1 MIDIKLLRKNIN
13 TIASILLTRNF
24 FLDVNEF
31 HKIELERK
39 KIQLYTENL
48 RNKRKKIS
56 HKIGQMKGTINNKDI
71 ITSMTEK
78 VIKIGNDLKS
88 SSEKLKKIQLK
99 LNKFILSIPN
109 LPHKTTPIGLK
120 ESDNLELRKIS
131 NPPILN
137 FVAKDHVDLGI
148 ELGLDLDS
156 AIQIT
161 SARFS
166 VLKGDIASLHR
177 ALTQFMLNTH
187 INDHGYTECYIPYI
201 VNENSLYGTGQLP
214 KFEEDLFIVKRGG
227 ENENKVNEKLL
238 YLIPT
243 SEVPLLNLFRNKI
256 ICFDMLPIKLT
267 AYSPCFR
274 SESKSYGSDTRGIIR
289 QHQFDKVEIVQIVN
303 PDNSYHVLEEM
314 LEHVENILKKLG
326 LVYRIITLCTGQ
338 IGFSAAKTFDI
349 EVWLPGQNIY
359 REISSI
365 SNCEDFQARRLKS
378 RFRKNKEKKQEMV
391 HTLNGSGLAV
401 GRTLVALLEN
411 FQRKD
416 GSVDIPSVLHPY
428 MNGVTSLKKIT
439 NKKYIF

>member
-13 TIASILLTRNF
+13 TIASILSTRNF
-24 FLDVNEF
+24 FLDINEF

-56 HKIGQMKGTINNKDI
+56 QKIGQIKNTINKDL
-71 ITSMTEK
+71 ITSMTEE
-78 VIKIGNDLKS
+78 VIKIGNDLKV

-99 LNKFILSIPN
+99 LNQFILSIPN
-109 LPHKTTPIGLK
+109 LPHKTIPIGLK
-120 ESDNLELRKIS
+120 ESDNLELRQIS
-131 NPPILN
+131 NPPIFN
-137 FVAKDHVDLGI
+137 FLAKDHVDLGMK
-148 ELGLDLDS
+148 LGLDFDS
-156 AIQIT
+156 AIQMT
-161 SARFS
+161 SSRFS
-166 VLKGDIASLHR
+166 VLKGGIASLHR

-187 INDHGYTECYIPYI
+187 ISDHGYTECYIPYI

-214 KFEEDLFIVKRGG
+214 KFEDDLFIVKRGG
-227 ENENKVNEKLL
+227 NENKVDEKLL

-243 SEVPLLNLFRNKI
+243 AEVPLLNLFRNQI
-256 ICFDMLPIKLT
+256 ICFDTLPIKLT

-274 SESKSYGSDTRGIIR
+274 SESRSYGSDTRGIIR

-303 PDNSYHVLEEM
+303 PDDSYQVLEEM
-314 LEHVENILKKLG
+314 LGHIENILKKLG

-338 IGFSAAKTFDI
+338 IGFSSAKTYDI
-349 EVWLPGQNIY
+349 EVWFPGQNIY

-378 RFRKNKEKKQEMV
+378 RFRKNREKTQEMV

-401 GRTLVALLEN
+401 GRTLAALLEN

-416 GSVDIPSVLHPY
+416 GNIDIPSVLHPY

-439 NKKYIF
+439 NKNNIF